1 MLLSRRTEKQ
11 TQWVMG
17 MTDKCK
23 GQRQRGGYSVG
34 QRADM
39 NILRGSA
46 QPKKNESLNKVFS
59 QSLTEI
65 FFLFFNRCF
74 TGLMVV

>member
-1 MLLSRRTEKQ
+1 MGDGDDRQMQGAERKRMLLSRRTEKQ

-17 MTDKCK
+17 MTDKCR
-23 GQRQRGGYSVG
+23 GQRQRGGYSVE

-46 QPKKNESLNKVFS
+46 QPKNSELLNQVN
-59 QSLTEI
+59 QL
-65 FFLFFNRCF
+65 
-74 TGLMVV
+74 